1 MKIWV
6 SGSLAYDRIM
16 VYPGRFADH
25 INPKKLHVINLSF
38 AAKTLELSFGGTAGN
53 IAYGLRQ
60 LGVNTGVIGNLGRDG
75 AEYIARLK
83 RFGADVAC
91 VRVLSDA
98 FTAGAYMTTD
108 RDDNQISAFFAGAMM
123 NKPVLPK
130 VKPGDLAI
138 VSPDAAANMAVLSDF
153 YRRKRVTYIFDPGQ
167 AMTMLSKS
175 QMLSA
180 AKSAKIIIGNDYE
193 VDLMSKRSG
202 FKFQKNQTLITT
214 YGGQGSSIQG
224 GGKTFRIPAVKAK
237 KLVDPTGAGDAY
249 RAGLLAG
256 LSKGLDLKDC
266 GRLASTIAVYAVET
280 QGTQNYIF
288 SKKQIVK
295 KFFNQFKTRLKI

>member
-123 NKPVLPK
+123 EKNRPPK
-130 VKPGDLAI
+130 VKNSDFGIIA
-138 VSPDAAANMAVLSDF
+138 PDAPHNMLALARYYHAKKVP
-153 YRRKRVTYIFDPGQ
+153 YIFDPGQ
-167 AMTMLSKS
+167 QITALT
-175 QMLSA
+175 SA
-180 AKSAKIIIGNDYE
+180 QLKIGMKNALAAIGNDYE
-193 VDLMSKRSG
+193 VDIMLKRSG
-202 FKFQKNQTLITT
+202 FKSQKNQTLITT
-214 YGGQGSSIQG
+214 YGGRGSSIQS
-224 GGKTFRIPAVKAK
+224 GGKIFRIPAVKAK

-280 QGTQNYIF
+280 QGTQNYFF

-295 KFFNQFKTRLKI
+295 RFFNQFKTRLKI